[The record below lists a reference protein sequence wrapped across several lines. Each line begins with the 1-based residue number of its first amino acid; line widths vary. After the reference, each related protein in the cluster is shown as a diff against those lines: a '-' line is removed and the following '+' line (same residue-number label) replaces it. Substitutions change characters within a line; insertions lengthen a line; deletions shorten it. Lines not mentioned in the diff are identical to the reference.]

1 MKKYELTTN
10 TKTLLGRK
18 LFQVKALI
26 SFGNVNAGNLGGYVE
41 KEENLSHDGNAW
53 VSGNAQVSGDA
64 WVSGNARVYGNAQVS
79 GNADYLVIG
88 PIGSR
93 NDFTT
98 FYRCKDEITMVVC
111 GCFQGTIDE
120 FSAKVAKTHGDN
132 EHACAYNAA
141 IQLAKARVRTKPEQ
155 DG

>member
-41 KEENLSHDGNAW
+41 KEENLSHD
-53 VSGNAQVSGDA
+53 GDA